1 MRKTDYFWLLGLILV
16 WLAALFVFMERYNI
30 IKEKNPR
37 EIVLLRGRG
46 CIYKKCSFCDYHLDK
61 CDSDEEN
68 YKLNKRVLQ
77 RVTGEFGN
85 IEIINSGS
93 VFELDEKTIELIKK
107 VCSEKNISLIHF
119 ESHYLY
125 NDRIPELRQNFSQF
139 ELKMKLGLESFDYD
153 FREKILKKGI
163 KECSPK
169 IISRNFDEANFLFGI
184 SDQTVSSMEKD
195 IELGLK
201 YFERI
206 CINIMCKN
214 STEIQP
220 DEAVIKAFAEKI
232 HPEYI
237 NDSRVDI
244 LFNNTDF
251 GVGE

>member
-1 MRKTDYFWLLGLILV
+1 
-16 WLAALFVFMERYNI
+16 
-30 IKEKNPR
+30 
-37 EIVLLRGRG
+37 
-46 CIYKKCSFCDYHLDK
+46 
-61 CDSDEEN
+61 
-68 YKLNKRVLQ
+68 
-77 RVTGEFGN
+77 
-85 IEIINSGS
+85 
-93 VFELDEKTIELIKK
+93 
-107 VCSEKNISLIHF
+107 
-119 ESHYLY
+119 
-125 NDRIPELRQNFSQF
+125 
-139 ELKMKLGLESFDYD
+139 MKLGLESFDYD

-184 SDQTVSSMEKD
+184 SGQTVSSMEKD

-251 GVGE
+251 GGGE